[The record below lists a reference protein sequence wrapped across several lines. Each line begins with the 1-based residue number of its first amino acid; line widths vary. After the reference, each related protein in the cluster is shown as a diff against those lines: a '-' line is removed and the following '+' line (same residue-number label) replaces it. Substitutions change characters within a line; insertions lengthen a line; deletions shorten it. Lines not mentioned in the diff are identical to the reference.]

1 MFLTLIASE
10 HVWMGE
16 GKSNE
21 ETILLR
27 KTKLRRGLTEYDSFV
42 RAEVLKIWLKHL

>member
-21 ETILLR
+21 ENILLR
-27 KTKLRRGLTEYDSFV
+27 KTKLIRGLNEHDSFV
-42 RAEVLKIWLKHL
+42 RAEVLKNMT